1 MASLHDMLQL
11 RGTASLGDAELLA
24 LLMDDGAE
32 GSLERAEALLDSCGG
47 LTGVGKAELS
57 RLRMTAGVGLKRAS
71 RLAAAAELGRRMMA
85 LESDSQ
91 AQYLSSS
98 EEVVRYFRPRMCELK
113 HEECWVAYLTSTNRL
128 VESVRISQGGVQGTV
143 VDHRLVIKRAL
154 ELLAPRFILLH
165 NHPSGTASPSDE
177 DKHLTR
183 RIAEAAALF
192 DILLVDHLILTDNS
206 YFSFRGEGLLSDRRG

>member
-11 RGTASLGDAELLA
+11 RGAASLGDAELLA

-32 GSLERAEALLDSCGG
+32 GSLERAEALMASCGG
-47 LTGVGKAELS
+47 LAGVGKAELS

-71 RLAAAAELGRRMMA
+71 RLAVAAELGRRMMA
-85 LESDSQ
+85 LEAESQ

-128 VESVRISQGGVQGTV
+128 VESARISQGGVQGTV
-143 VDHRLVIKRAL
+143 VDNRLVIKRAL

-165 NHPSGTASPSDE
+165 NHPSGTASPSEE
-177 DKHLTR
+177 DKQLTR

-192 DILLVDHLILTDNS
+192 DITLVDHLILTETS
-206 YFSFRGEGLLSDRRG
+206 YFSFRAEGLLALSRG